1 MNDTVQNRV
10 PLLLWPFYAIWKLVT
25 IILGVTGRIV
35 CALLGIALMVAG
47 MAISLTVIGAV
58 LARSPQP
65 SQVGNR
71 KPAETADATEI
82 LAQLARGDVI
92 EKITIREKSPSYKDK
107 E

>member
-1 MNDTVQNRV
+1 MRHAAILWADKSGWHRSLLQGVVEMNDTVQNRV

-58 LARSPQP
+58 LGVP
-65 SQVGNR
+65 
-71 KPAETADATEI
+71 
-82 LAQLARGDVI
+82 LAAFGFLLTVRALF
-92 EKITIREKSPSYKDK
+92 
-107 E
+107 